1 VRPIDEAR
9 KLDLRPLLAV
19 AGVVAV
25 IVTIWATGAF
35 GAAGGGSSSGNQSST
50 DPAAAFVQSQNAQP
64 APGDDCPEHQNGG
77 GSGGGSGGSSGGSS
91 GGGSSGS
98 GDL

>member
-1 VRPIDEAR
+1 MEEAR
-9 KLDLRPLLAV
+9 KLDLRPLLAA

-25 IVTIWATGAF
+25 ILTIWATGAF
-35 GAAGGGSSSGNQSST
+35 GAGGGSSSGNQSSGG
-50 DPAAAFVQSQNAQP
+50 PAAGFVQSQNAQP
-64 APGDDCPEHQNGG
+64 APGNCPEHGNGG
-77 GSGGGSGGSSGGSS
+77 GGGGSGGSS

>member
-1 VRPIDEAR
+1 MEEAR
-9 KLDLRPLLAV
+9 NLDLRPLLAV

-35 GAAGGGSSSGNQSST
+35 GAGGGSSSGNQSSG
-50 DPAAAFVQSQNAQP
+50 DPGAAFVHSQNAQP
-64 APGDDCPEHQNGG
+64 TPGDDCPEHQNGG
-77 GSGGGSGGSSGGSS
+77 GGGGGSGGGSGGSG
-91 GGGSSGS
+91 SGS